1 MDLYS
6 RRIVGWATSAINNK
20 MDRELVLSALA
31 MAVNR
36 RAPSAGLLRHS
47 DQGSQYAGWD
57 CQREMRQLGITCSMG
72 RRGN

>member
-1 MDLYS
+1 
-6 RRIVGWATSAINNK
+6 

-36 RAPSAGLLRHS
+36 RAPSAGLPHHS

-57 CQREMRQLGITCSMG
+57 YQREMRSSEKFEA
-72 RRGN
+72 